1 MNLIVELRNRARH
14 VVGPMLGVS
23 AVVYFAYHAV
33 NGDRGLM
40 AWLELQDRV
49 TAAEAAAETIG
60 LQRQK
65 IEGGVRLL
73 HPESLDPDLLEERA
87 RIMLN
92 YAYEGDIV
100 ILNPRTEPQKPGPK
114 DERRSIR

>member
-14 VVGPMLGVS
+14 VIGTMLGVS

-40 AWLELQDRV
+40 AWLEMNDRV
-49 TAAEAAAETIG
+49 AVAEAAAETISS
-60 LQRQK
+60 QRRV
-65 IEGGVRLL
+65 IENRVRLL
-73 HPESLDPDLLEERA
+73 HPESLDPDMLEERV

-92 YAYEGDIV
+92 YAYAGDIV
-100 ILNPRTEPQKPGPK
+100 ILDQRTEPKN
-114 DERRSIR
+114 ERRSIR